1 MRPSRQVLNYCASGI
16 ATLMISAGS
25 VAQTTES
32 PAVSAV
38 NGKLSLEGGA
48 AGTKGVSA
56 GAGLASG
63 SLSVPLGTSFGL

>member
-1 MRPSRQVLNYCASGI
+1 MTSPSRQVLIRCVSGI
-16 ATLMISAGS
+16 ATLMLWAGAM
-25 VAQTTES
+25 AQTAES

-63 SLSVPLGTSFGL
+63 SL